1 MKGLVLVDASRFE
14 VRDVP
19 KPQIAADE
27 VLVEVKACGIC
38 GSDVHG
44 MDGSSGRRKPP
55 IIMGHEAAGVI
66 AEVGDSV
73 TRWQVGDRVTFDS
86 TVYCGRCHF
95 CRRGDVNLCDNR
107 QVLGVS
113 CDEFKRDGAFAEYVA
128 VPELIVVG
136 LPDGISYEQAAMV
149 EPVSIAVHAAA
160 RVPVQLN
167 DTALVVGAGMI
178 GLLAIQT
185 LKARGCG
192 YVMAVDTKEAR
203 LDLAR
208 QLGADKCFNPHEC
221 DVVEEITKRTGGRG
235 VDVAMEAV
243 GFPPTV
249 EMAVK
254 AVRKGGSVGL
264 VGNLSPAVE
273 LSLQTVVTRELSL
286 YGSCASRGEYPA
298 CLDLIANGTVQ
309 VDPLISGM
317 VSLEEAPEWF
327 ARLKSGQENLM
338 KVMVRP

>member
-1 MKGLVLVDASRFE
+1 MKGLVLIDACRFE

-19 KPQIAADE
+19 KPEIAANE

-55 IIMGHEAAGVI
+55 IIMGHEASGVVV
-66 AEVGDSV
+66 EVGESV
-73 TRWQVGDRVTFDS
+73 QRWQRGDRVTFDS
-86 TVYCGRCHF
+86 TVYCGNCHF

-113 CDEFKRDGAFAEYVA
+113 CDEFKRDGALAQYVA

-136 LPDGISYEQAAMV
+136 LPDGVSFEQAAMV
-149 EPVSIAVHAAA
+149 EPVSIAVHAVA

-167 DTALVVGAGMI
+167 DTAVVIGAGVI
-178 GLLAIQT
+178 GLLTIQA

-192 YVMAVDTKEAR
+192 FVMAVDTRQDR

-208 QLGADKCFNPHEC
+208 QLGADKCFNPEEC
-221 DVVEEITKRTGGRG
+221 DVVDEVMKRTGGRG
-235 VDVAMEAV
+235 ADLAMEAV
-243 GFPPTV
+243 GFAPTV
-249 EMAVK
+249 EMAVN

-273 LSLQTVVTRELSL
+273 LPLQAVVTRELSL
-286 YGSCASRGEYPA
+286 FGSCASRGEYPA
-298 CLDLIANGTVQ
+298 CLDLIAGGMIQ
-309 VDPLISGM
+309 VDPLVSGLA
-317 VSLEEAPEWF
+317 SLEDAGDWF
-327 ARLKSGQENLM
+327 ARLHRGKESLM
-338 KVMVRP
+338 KVVVRP

>member
-19 KPQIAADE
+19 KPQVASDE

-44 MDGSSGRRKPP
+44 MDGSTGRRKPP
-55 IIMGHEAAGVI
+55 IIMGHEASGIV
-66 AEVGDSV
+66 AEVGPGV
-73 TRWQVGDRVTFDS
+73 RRWQPGDRVTFDS

-113 CDEFKRDGAFAEYVA
+113 CDEFKRDGAFAQYVV

-136 LPDGISYEQAAMV
+136 LPDGVSFEQAAMV
-149 EPVSIAVHAAA
+149 EPVSIAVHAVA
-160 RVPVQLN
+160 RVPIQLN
-167 DTALVVGAGMI
+167 DTAVVVGAGML
-178 GLLAIQT
+178 GLLIIQA

-192 YVMAVDTKEAR
+192 FVMAVDTKPDR

-208 QLGADKCFNPHEC
+208 RLGADKCFSPQDG
-221 DVVEEITKRTGGRG
+221 DVVEEVMKRTGGRG
-235 VDVAMEAV
+235 ADVAMEAV
-243 GFPPTV
+243 GFSPTV

-254 AVRKGGSVGL
+254 MVRKGGSLGL
-264 VGNLSPAVE
+264 VGNLSPTVE
-273 LSLQTVVTRELSL
+273 LPLQAVVTRELSL

-298 CLDLIANGTVQ
+298 CLDLIAGGMIQ
-309 VDPLISGM
+309 VDPLVSGM
-317 VSLEEAPEWF
+317 ASLEEAPQWF
-327 ARLKSGQENLM
+327 ARLHSGKENLM
-338 KVMVRP
+338 KVVVRP

>member
-1 MKGLVLVDASRFE
+1 MKGLVLVDASQFE

-19 KPQIAADE
+19 KPKIAPNE

-73 TRWQVGDRVTFDS
+73 SRWRVGDRVTFDS

-128 VPELIVVG
+128 IPELIVVA
-136 LPDGISYEQAAMV
+136 LPDTISYEQAAMV

-160 RVPVQLN
+160 RIPVQLN

-178 GLLAIQT
+178 GLLTFQT

-192 YVMAVDTKEAR
+192 HVMAVDTKEAR

-221 DVVEEITKRTGGRG
+221 DVAEEIAKRTDGRG
-235 VDVAMEAV
+235 VDIAIEAV
-243 GFPPTV
+243 GFAPTV

-264 VGNLSPAVE
+264 IGNLSPTVE

-298 CLDLIANGTVQ
+298 CLDLIANGTIQ
-309 VDPLISGM
+309 VDSLISGM

-327 ARLKSGQENLM
+327 VRLQSGQENLM
-338 KVMVRP
+338 KVLIRP